1 MNNLYKWIYIK
12 WIHRKCA
19 KLSLNELNYF
29 SGALYW
35 ECNICKMSFPCWHIN
50 DDEMYC
56 LFNNDTI
63 FVRSESD
70 KLEKLKMIEPSSY
83 IEYKSGDF
91 EVNIDPE
98 NNFVNTMGTSCDYYG
113 EEDCT
118 HSCCNMIG
126 LSILHLNARSLV
138 KNIDSIKQMLTNIK
152 FEFDVIAI
160 SESWLDENNKN
171 DVNLDGY
178 EVIHQ
183 LRNNKKGG
191 GVCLYIRNVFRFN
204 IIKQMCCSI
213 DNLLECCTVQL
224 DMQGKKDVLISCL
237 YRTPGSNL
245 E

>member
-1 MNNLYKWIYIK
+1 MSLKYPCEICNRQVKSNAIECCLCLK

-35 ECNICKMSFPCWHIN
+35 ECSICKMSFPCWNIN

-70 KLEKLKMIEPSSY
+70 KLDKLKMVEPYSY
-83 IEYKSGDF
+83 IEYKSGDS

-113 EEDCT
+113 EEDFT

-126 LSILHLNARSLV
+126 RSILHLNARSLV

-183 LRNNKKGG
+183 LRNNKKRWW
-191 GVCLYIRNVFRFN
+191 C
-204 IIKQMCCSI
+204 
-213 DNLLECCTVQL
+213 
-224 DMQGKKDVLISCL
+224 
-237 YRTPGSNL
+237 
-245 E
+245 